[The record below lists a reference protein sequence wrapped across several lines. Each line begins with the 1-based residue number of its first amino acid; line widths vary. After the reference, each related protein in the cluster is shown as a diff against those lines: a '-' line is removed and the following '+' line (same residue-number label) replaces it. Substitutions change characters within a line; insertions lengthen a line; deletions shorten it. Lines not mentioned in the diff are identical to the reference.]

1 MFKIVVEIFVEN
13 SIFIGQLFFTYSV
26 VRNKKYLKKITC
38 SNVSSLFAIVL
49 TAMHSEKKN
58 NISES
63 REISALR
70 KSLIIAL
77 KFHYCARREF

>member
-1 MFKIVVEIFVEN
+1 MFKIAVEIFVEN
-13 SIFIGQLFFTYSV
+13 SIFIDQVFFIYSV
-26 VRNKKYLKKITC
+26 VRNKNIFERIMC
-38 SNVSSLFAIVL
+38 SNVSSLLAIVL
-49 TAMHSEKKN
+49 TAMHSEKKK